1 MKNSMQDPIALA
13 GDGAHIWFA
22 ASTVGSNNSAGAVA
36 EFNASDGQQIW
47 SVPATIYNDQQ
58 GETSAVS
65 IAYADGRLWI
75 ANGQSVTELNASTG
89 KPIRVLSGEAYH
101 FTGEPAIAVAGT
113 HVFVVNGDGNSVTE
127 IDASTGV
134 LVHTLTA
141 PRYHL
146 DNPVGI
152 AVVGNRAWILN
163 SPLSGASSVVE
174 LALSAGCSPNATE
187 TISPIPDTDTF
198 GIGKVEDLSWKG
210 MLDLG
215 ACTECGRCQSP
226 VPRLGDRQAAVPQ
239 AAHPRPAGPR
249 VRQGPVPAGHGGGAG
264 HPLRGGTGRGGAGH
278 PGHRRA
284 AARGR
289 GQVRGPGPGGVDVAQ
304 LLVRSIKLR
313 EAQDQIQQ

>member
-1 MKNSMQDPIALA
+1 MATA
-13 GDGAHIWFA
+13 GQPRRGFW
-22 ASTVGSNNSAGAVA
+22 AGAATAGRRARADHLGRVFRIIRGA
-36 EFNASDGQQIW
+36 WRRCDW

-89 KPIRVLSGEAYH
+89 KRIRVLSGEAYH

-127 IDASTGV
+127 IDASTGA

-174 LALSAGCSPNATE
+174 LALSAG
-187 TISPIPDTDTF
+187 
-198 GIGKVEDLSWKG
+198 
-210 MLDLG
+210 
-215 ACTECGRCQSP
+215 
-226 VPRLGDRQAAVPQ
+226 
-239 AAHPRPAGPR
+239 
-249 VRQGPVPAGHGGGAG
+249 
-264 HPLRGGTGRGGAGH
+264 
-278 PGHRRA
+278 
-284 AARGR
+284 
-289 GQVRGPGPGGVDVAQ
+289 
-304 LLVRSIKLR
+304 
-313 EAQDQIQQ
+313 